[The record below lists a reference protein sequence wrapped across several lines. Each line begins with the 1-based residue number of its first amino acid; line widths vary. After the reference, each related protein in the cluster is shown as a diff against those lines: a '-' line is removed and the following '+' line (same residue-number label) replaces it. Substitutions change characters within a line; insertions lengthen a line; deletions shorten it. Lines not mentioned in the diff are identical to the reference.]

1 MKSVRALVFTQKDVK
16 LYCFT
21 MSAVDFEPLCYVE
34 AAARD
39 REKGIQRVTEVSRLR
54 EIGEFLATGENSF
67 LPNNIIVNLKPL
79 GITPLVT
86 QNDTNR
92 ASAIDGRTTCHEG
105 YAVSQRKRKRVE
117 EVFG

>member
-39 REKGIQRVTEVSRLR
+39 REKGIQRGTEVSRLR

-92 ASAIDGRTTCHEG
+92 ASAIDGRTTCSENG
-105 YAVSQRKRKRVE
+105 NGWRRSSDE
-117 EVFG
+117 